1 MDGNKTNKGK
11 AIAWG
16 LVGIALIF
24 GLWLWTKI
32 NTASKL
38 TYKILTPEGINFS
51 FSSLKLTW
59 VQPVEITNPT
69 NTGILLR
76 LIQFD
81 VLLKGT
87 VVGSGFLN
95 QTVVI
100 QSLNKTIL
108 KVPCSIGL
116 LEVVT
121 AIPDLINQVSKRQ
134 VIFDLKGYIN
144 AEGFTIGVESSANLT
159 IPDLSFL
166 KSK

>member
-1 MDGNKTNKGK
+1 MDENRTNKGK

-16 LVGIALIF
+16 IVGIALIF

-38 TYKILTPEGINFS
+38 TYKILTPESIN

-59 VQPVEITNPT
+59 TQPVEITNPT

-100 QSLNKTIL
+100 QSLNKTVL
-108 KVPCSIGL
+108 KVPCSIGFF
-116 LEVVT
+116 EVLT

-134 VIFDLKGYIN
+134 LIFDLKGNIN